1 MRVQEHQ
8 GRRRYARVRRPRPV
22 VVNLPEGLDC
32 EYQRLVR
39 VGRGGAELLC
49 RSALPPG
56 EAIAIE
62 ICLAGGVIRA
72 SGRVVGSRPGPE
84 GHFVGVAFDEL
95 SPEDAAL
102 LADLLADR
110 D

>member
-1 MRVQEHQ
+1 MSVQQHQ
-8 GRRRYARVRRPRPV
+8 RKRRYRRVRRARPV
-22 VVNLPEGLDC
+22 VVNLPAGLDC

-49 RSALPPG
+49 RGALPEG
-56 EAIAIE
+56 EPVEIE

-72 SGRVVGSRPGPE
+72 RGRVVGSRPNRD
-84 GHFVGVAFDEL
+84 GHLVGVAFHEL
-95 SPEDAAL
+95 APEDAVL